1 MKRQTGGLNE
11 AEIVQLFNLYRKRHS
26 QYSTYKKKALL
37 FISLGFLINEDTDIS
52 ELKSLSNNLESNIID
67 QVNIILDTTDEETML
82 ETLELRNHIYQELAK
97 IDEEIKS
104 MVESID
110 VDLQQ
115 HQLWKQYQQ

>member
-1 MKRQTGGLNE
+1 M
-11 AEIVQLFNLYRKRHS
+11 
-26 QYSTYKKKALL
+26 L

-52 ELKSLSNNLESNIID
+52 ELKSLSGNLESNIID